1 MMPASSRGRRGSGGS
16 VSRAIMVA
24 LFALFALLVSTANA
38 LSATG
43 SRVLVVVSSMSDL
56 KQYSTMTKDLQQRGF
71 QLSYRKVDDAKPALV
86 SYEER
91 QFDHIVFLADDAQS
105 ECSSGPSWKQCAYG
119 ALTVERSSV
128 TMTRTSFRS
137 GFAVPRQL

>member
-1 MMPASSRGRRGSGGS
+1 
-16 VSRAIMVA
+16 MVA

-56 KQYSTMTKDLQQRGF
+56 KQYSTLTKDLQQRGF

-105 ECSSGPSWKQCAYG
+105 ECSSGPSWKQCAYS
-119 ALTVERSSV
+119 ALTVGRSSL
-128 TMTRTSFRS
+128 TPIRTSFRS
-137 GFAVPRQL
+137 GFAVSRQLQQPRR